1 MATVNLPTPRLFQP
15 TNAPDDDHNPWY
27 EAFDQQTQ
35 HDLIEEDLTAGRSV
49 CAVLI
54 SIVVGGLILGI
65 VAVLLAM

>member
-1 MATVNLPTPRLFQP
+1 MATVNLQTTGLFQP
-15 TNAPDDDHNPWY
+15 AVAPSDEHNPWY
-27 EAFDQQTQ
+27 EAFDSQTQ

-65 VAVLLAM
+65 VAVLLAL